1 MPLVGI
7 IIWIYLGKKYWEVFL
22 MNIKCK
28 KVCIIFVICLLL
40 FGCSNENKYEKW
52 YRINLEGCGTMMIP
66 ESFELKKEQ
75 DMYYI
80 ENMDNN
86 EIELLGYPYKKY
98 ETKDDIK
105 FSILN
110 YDIYLK
116 NPDDDSEYVF
126 DCQSFSNSA
135 TFGEKPVIVNG
146 EPTKQFFIDTSG
158 DKKVDWITT
167 PESSLDYD
175 EIKKI
180 TESYELE

>member
-1 MPLVGI
+1 
-7 IIWIYLGKKYWEVFL
+7 

-40 FGCSNENKYEKW
+40 FGCSNENEEW
-52 YRINLEGCGTMMIP
+52 HTINLEGCGTMMIP
-66 ESFELKKEQ
+66 KSFELKKEQ
-75 DMYYI
+75 DIYYI
-80 ENMDNN
+80 KNTDNN
-86 EIELLGYPYKKY
+86 EIELLGYLYKNY

-110 YDIYLK
+110 YNIHLEKDDTTNYL
-116 NPDDDSEYVF
+116 F

-135 TFGEKPVIVNG
+135 SFGEEPVIVNG
-146 EPTKQFFIDTSG
+146 EPTKQFFISTYGG
-158 DKKVDWITT
+158 DEMVDWITT

-180 TESYELE
+180 TESYVSE